1 MSTPRNLRV
10 SVQEGGFAPVRATP
24 YSAGYDLYSPVE
36 CVVLGNQ
43 DLLLK
48 LKVSIQLPPGCY
60 AQIWPRSGLDTKH
73 RITTGAGVI
82 DEDYRGELGVLLRN
96 VSSTHYKI
104 NRQDRIAQLIIMK
117 YETPQV
123 ELVDKLDE
131 TLRGEGGFG
140 STGTN

>member
-1 MSTPRNLRV
+1 MSTLKV
-10 SVQEGGFAPVRATP
+10 KLQEGGISPVRATE
-24 YSAGYDLYSPVE
+24 YSAGYDLYSPIE
-36 CVVLGNQ
+36 CVVMGNS

-96 VSSTHYKI
+96 LSAAPYKI
-104 NRQDRIAQLIIMK
+104 ERQERIAQLIVMK
-117 YETPQV
+117 YETPQI
-123 ELVDKLDE
+123 ELTDE
-131 TLRGEGGFG
+131 LNATVRGDGGFG
-140 STGTN
+140 STGQK